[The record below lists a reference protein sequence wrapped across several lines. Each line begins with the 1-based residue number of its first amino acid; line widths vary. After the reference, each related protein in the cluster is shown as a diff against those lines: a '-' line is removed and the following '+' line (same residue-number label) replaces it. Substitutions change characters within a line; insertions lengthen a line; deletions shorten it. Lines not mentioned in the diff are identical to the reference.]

1 MKQARSAPAG
11 VMTGAHKWFTG
22 LLTLTAATL
31 AILVNARNL
40 GFTPWLGV
48 VNLNYADQAARRI
61 VITPRTDTMHA
72 LGDTTALGAIV
83 TDANGSALVGAT
95 LRWRSLDSSVAT
107 VDSGGT
113 VVARAPGRTQIEC
126 SVREVTGRAVIHVI
140 QQPVRV
146 VIAGDSAVR
155 ILDGDSARLFAQ
167 VVDGRDRG
175 VLGAAPRWQSGDSS
189 IVTVDS
195 TGTARALSSGR
206 AYIWAVAG
214 DLKSRVR
221 MDVALKPAALVLQ
234 SGEGQRAVAGRRLP
248 DPVVVQVRSRG
259 GLPVPGAAVTV
270 AADDEHGVAEPTSD
284 TADADGRVRIA
295 WTLSPQAGVQRL
307 TARVAGVDS
316 ALRVSAEA
324 EPVPG
329 NVRIE
334 VVNPE
339 FKGPVS
345 RELPEP
351 VVVRVTDSAGLALS
365 LVRIGWVAVDGG
377 TITGPGRTDS
387 SGSAQAYW
395 TLGPRAGRQR
405 LRVQVG
411 NPRLIPAT
419 EVKAVAE
426 PGAATAIVL
435 VSGASQR
442 ATAGAVLPKAVV
454 VKATDSAGN
463 AVPGARVT
471 IAAHGGAVD
480 DSVVTTGA
488 DGRATLRWTLGPKT
502 GEQQLTLKL
511 AGTKVSTTT
520 SATAKPGPAAK
531 LALTARSSGTK
542 GALRV
547 TATVT
552 DELGNAIPAAPLTLA
567 ATGGTLSATR
577 VKSDTAG
584 HAAVT
589 WSPAVAVPAKSDL
602 KITARVTGTKVT
614 GAHTVKAGSGAQP

>member
-22 LLTLTAATL
+22 ILTLTAATL

-61 VITPRTDTMHA
+61 VLTPRADTLHA

-95 LRWRSLDSSVAT
+95 LRWRSLDSTVAT
-107 VDSGGT
+107 VDSTGA

-126 SVREVTGRAVIHVI
+126 TVREVTGRAVIHVI

-146 VIAGDSAVR
+146 VIAGDSSMR
-155 ILDGDSARLFAQ
+155 LLDGDSARFIAQ
-167 VVDGRDRG
+167 VVDARDRR
-175 VLGAAPRWQSGDSS
+175 VPGAAARWQSGDSS
-189 IVTVDS
+189 VVAVDS

-206 AYIWAVAG
+206 AYLWAVAG

-221 MDVALKPAALVLQ
+221 VDVELRPAALVLQ
-234 SGEGQRAVAGRRLP
+234 SGEGQRAIAGRRLP
-248 DPVVVQVRSRG
+248 EPVVVQVRSRS
-259 GLPVPGAAVTV
+259 GLPVPGAAVAV
-270 AADDEHGVAEPTSD
+270 ATDDEHGVATPASD
-284 TADADGRVRIA
+284 TADADGRVRIG
-295 WTLSPQAGVQRL
+295 WTLGQQAGVQRL

-316 ALRVSAEA
+316 ALRISAEA

-334 VVNPE
+334 VVSTG
-339 FKGPVS
+339 FRGPVS
-345 RELPEP
+345 RELAEP
-351 VVVRVTDSAGLALS
+351 VVVRVTDTAGLALS

-377 TITGPGRTDS
+377 SITGPARTDS

-395 TLGPRAGRQR
+395 TLGPRAGQQR

-419 EVKAVAE
+419 EVKAAAE
-426 PGAATAIVL
+426 PGAAIAISL
-435 VSGASQR
+435 VSGQSQKGV
-442 ATAGAVLPKAVV
+442 AGARLPRPLV

-463 AVPGARVT
+463 AVPGAKIT
-471 IAAHGGAVD
+471 IAAHGGEVD
-480 DSVVTTGA
+480 DTTVNTGA
-488 DGRATLRWTLGPKT
+488 DGRASLRWTLGPKT
-502 GEQQLTLKL
+502 GAQQLTLKL
-511 AGTKVSTTT
+511 AGTKVSMIT

-531 LALTARSSGTK
+531 LALTTRKSGTK

-552 DELGNAIPAAPLTLA
+552 DELGNPIPAAPLTLA
-567 ATGGTLSATR
+567 ATGGTLSASR

-589 WSPAVAVPAKSDL
+589 WSPPATSRTDL
-602 KITARVTGTKVT
+602 KISARVTGTKVS
-614 GAHTVKAGSGAQP
+614 GVHTVKAASSTRP

>member
-1 MKQARSAPAG
+1 MKQVRSAPAG

-22 LLTLTAATL
+22 ILTLTAATL

-61 VITPRTDTMHA
+61 VLTPRADTMHA
-72 LGDTTALGAIV
+72 LGDTTALGAII

-95 LRWRSLDSSVAT
+95 LRWRSLDSTVAT
-107 VDSGGT
+107 VDSTGA
-113 VVARAPGRTQIEC
+113 VVARAPGHTQIEA

-146 VIAGDSAVR
+146 AIAGDSAVR
-155 ILDGDSARLFAQ
+155 LLDGDSARLVAQ
-167 VVDGRDRG
+167 VVDARDQR
-175 VLGAAPRWQSGDSS
+175 VLGATPRWQSGDSS
-189 IVTVDS
+189 IVAVDS
-195 TGTARALSSGR
+195 AGTARALSSGR
-206 AYIWAVAG
+206 AYLWAVAG
-214 DLKSRVR
+214 DLRSRVR
-221 MDVALKPAALVLQ
+221 VDVELRPAAVVLQ
-234 SGEGQRAVAGRRLP
+234 SGEGQRAIAGRRLP
-248 DPVVVQVRSRG
+248 DPVVVQVRSRS
-259 GLPVPGAAVTV
+259 GLPVPGATV
-270 AADDEHGVAEPTSD
+270 AVAVDDEHGAAVPDSD

-316 ALRVSAEA
+316 ALRISAEA

-334 VVNPE
+334 VVSTE
-339 FKGPVS
+339 FRVPVG

-351 VVVRVTDSAGLALS
+351 VVVRVTDTAGLALS

-377 TITGPGRTDS
+377 TITGPARTDS

-395 TLGPRAGRQR
+395 TLGPRAGQQR

-419 EVKAVAE
+419 VVKAAAE
-426 PGAATAIVL
+426 PGAATAISL
-435 VSGASQR
+435 VSGQSQK
-442 ATAGAVLPKAVV
+442 AAAGARLPKPVV
-454 VKATDSAGN
+454 VKAIDSAGN
-463 AVPGARVT
+463 AVPGAKIT
-471 IAAHGGAVD
+471 IAARGGEVED
-480 DSVVTTGA
+480 TVVTTGA
-488 DGRATLRWTLGPKT
+488 DGRASLRWTLGPKT
-502 GEQQLTLKL
+502 GEQQLTLRL
-511 AGTKVSTTT
+511 AGTKASMTTI
-520 SATAKPGPAAK
+520 ATAKPGPAAK
-531 LALTARSSGTK
+531 LALTTRKSGTK

-552 DELGNAIPAAPLTLA
+552 DELGNPIPAAPLTLA
-567 ATGGTLSATR
+567 ATGGTLSASR

-589 WSPAVAVPAKSDL
+589 WSPPATSKTDL
-602 KITARVTGTKVT
+602 KVTARVTGTKVS
-614 GAHTVKAGSGAQP
+614 GVYTVKAASSTRP

>member
-11 VMTGAHKWFTG
+11 VVTGAHKWFTG
-22 LLTLTAATL
+22 ILTLTAATL

-61 VITPRTDTMHA
+61 VLTPRTDTMHA

-146 VIAGDSAVR
+146 AVAGDSAVR
-155 ILDGDSARLFAQ
+155 LLDGDSTRLVAK
-167 VVDGRDRG
+167 VVDARDQR
-175 VLGAAPRWQSGDSS
+175 VFGATPRWQSGDSS
-189 IVTVDS
+189 IVAVDS
-195 TGTARALSSGR
+195 AGTARALASGR
-206 AYIWAVAG
+206 AYLWAVAG
-214 DLKSRVR
+214 ELKSRVR
-221 MDVALKPAALVLQ
+221 VDVELRPAALVLQ
-234 SGEGQRAVAGRRLP
+234 SGEGQRAIAGRRLP

-270 AADDEHGVAEPTSD
+270 VADDEHGVAEPASD
-284 TADADGRVRIA
+284 TADADGQVRIG

-316 ALRVSAEA
+316 ALRISAEA

-334 VVNPE
+334 VMNSE
-339 FKGPVS
+339 FRGPVS
-345 RELPEP
+345 RELSEP
-351 VVVRVTDSAGLALS
+351 VVVRVTDTAGLALS
-365 LVRIGWVAVDGG
+365 QIRIGWVAVDGG
-377 TITGPGRTDS
+377 TITGPARTDS

-395 TLGPRAGRQR
+395 TLGPRAGQQR

-419 EVKAVAE
+419 EVKAAAE
-426 PGAATAIVL
+426 PGAASALAL
-435 VSGASQR
+435 VSGQSQK
-442 ATAGAVLPKAVV
+442 ATAGARLPKALV
-454 VKATDSAGN
+454 VKATDSSGN
-463 AVPGARVT
+463 AVPGVSVT
-471 IAAHGGAVD
+471 IAVHGGAVD
-480 DSVVTTGA
+480 DTVMTTGA
-488 DGRATLRWTLGPKT
+488 DGRATVRWTLGPKA
-502 GEQQLTLKL
+502 GEQRLTLGL
-511 AGTKVSTTT
+511 AKTKISTTA

-531 LALTARSSGTK
+531 LALTARKSGTK

-547 TATVT
+547 TASVT

-567 ATGGTLSATR
+567 ATGGTLSTTR

-584 HAAVT
+584 RTAVT
-589 WSPAVAVPAKSDL
+589 WSPPPASKTDL

-614 GAHTVKAGSGAQP
+614 GVLALP